1 MKSITVTGRLTRD
14 AEEKGSG
21 NTFLAFPVAVNDGY
35 GESRT
40 TIFFD
45 CVTYQSKLKPY
56 LTKGQSVAV
65 SGEFTVREYNNK
77 TYLGIRSNS
86 IDLLGS
92 RQHKEHDAQPKSS
105 DQRNVPQSRDIDDE
119 IPF

>member
-14 AEEKGSG
+14 AEERGSG

-65 SGEFTVREYNNK
+65 SGEFTVHEYNNK

-105 DQRNVPQSRDIDDE
+105 DQQHVPQSRDLDDE

>member
-21 NTFLAFPVAVNDGY
+21 NAFLAFPVAVNDGY
-35 GESRT
+35 GESRK

-45 CVTYQSKLKPY
+45 CVTYQAKLKPY

-65 SGEFTVREYNNK
+65 SGELTVREYNEK
-77 TYLGIRSNS
+77 TYLGIRTNS

-92 RQHKEHDAQPKSS
+92 RQNKGGYAQPKSS
-105 DQRNVPQSRDIDDE
+105 DQSNTPQNHDLDDE